1 MQPDPWMSKVRRGDK
16 LRPISLWNKSTGS
29 KGSRLPDEVKV
40 TGVVVSSMSQSGL
53 MFRVQ
58 NNRGQN
64 VQLDAAW
71 FCNPSL
77 N

>member
-40 TGVVVSSMSQSGL
+40 TGVVVSSMSQSGPPL
-53 MFRVQ
+53 FPGLIEASVWM
-58 NNRGQN
+58 N
-64 VQLDAAW
+64 
-71 FCNPSL
+71 S
-77 N
+77 